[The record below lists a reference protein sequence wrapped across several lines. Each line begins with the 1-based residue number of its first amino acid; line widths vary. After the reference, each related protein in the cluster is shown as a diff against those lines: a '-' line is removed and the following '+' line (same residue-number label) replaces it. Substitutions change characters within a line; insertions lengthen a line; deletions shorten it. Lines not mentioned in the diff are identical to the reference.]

1 MKSEKLAGKKISTST
16 QQYLDISEIKNDAVI
31 LKDGTL
37 RAVLLVSSINF
48 GLKSQEE
55 QEAVIQAYVQFLN
68 TLEFPVQIV
77 IQSRKFNIAPYLE
90 KLKTLRQNQKNDLLR
105 VQISDYIDFVGEL
118 VELGEIM
125 SKRFY
130 LIVPY
135 NPAGDKKRGFFTR
148 LQDVFSAGMLI
159 KLKKE
164 KFEAYREV
172 LYRRVDNV
180 ISALSSMGL
189 KSAPLDTQSIIE
201 LLYETYNPLEAQTQ
215 KLTDI
220 NELRIDD

>member
-1 MKSEKLAGKKISTST
+1 MKSEKLAGKKLSTST
-16 QQYLDISEIKNDAVI
+16 QQYLDISEVKKDIVV

-37 RAVLLVSSINF
+37 RAILLVSSINF

-55 QEAVIQAYVQFLN
+55 QEALVQAYVQFLN
-68 TLEFPVQIV
+68 TLEFPIQIV
-77 IQSRKFNIAPYLE
+77 IQSRKFVIEPYLE

-130 LIVPY
+130 LLVPY
-135 NPAGDKKRGFFTR
+135 NPAGDKKRGFFSR
-148 LQDVFSAGMLI
+148 LQDVFSVGTFI
-159 KLKKE
+159 KLKRE
-164 KFEAYREV
+164 KFEDYREV
-172 LYRRVDNV
+172 LFRRVDGV
-180 ISALSSMGL
+180 ISALASMGL
-189 KSAPLDTQSIIE
+189 KAVPLDTQSVIE

-220 NELRIDD
+220 NELRIEE